1 MVIIAVTNRKLCR
14 DDFVKR
20 VRSIMDAKPYVA
32 VLREKDLTDYE
43 YQKLA
48 EEIIDGND
56 KYSHIISLNRP
67 HIAAALGVVNVHLTI
82 SDISKNGRP
91 SGFERVGVSVHS
103 AEEALTAERFGAD
116 YLIAGHIYET
126 ECKKDLEPRG
136 IVFLKKVINSVRI
149 PVFAIGGICAE
160 NYLEP
165 IENGACGVCLMSEL
179 MTCEK
184 PFERITEY
192 KR

>member
-1 MVIIAVTNRKLCR
+1 MVIAVTNRKLCR
-14 DDFVKR
+14 DDFVSR
-20 VRSIMDAKPYVA
+20 VRSIMDAEPYVA

-43 YQKLA
+43 YLKLA
-48 EEIIDGND
+48 EEIIAGND
-56 KYSHIISLNRP
+56 KYRRVISLNRP
-67 HIAAALGVVNVHLTI
+67 RTAAALGVVNVHLTI

-103 AEEALTAERFGAD
+103 PEEAVAAERLGAD

-136 IVFLKKVINSVRI
+136 ISFLKKVVKSVSI

-160 NYLEP
+160 NYREP
-165 IENGACGVCLMSEL
+165 IENGAYGVCLMSEP
-179 MTCEK
+179 MTCCEPYK
-184 PFERITEY
+184 RIIEY
-192 KR
+192 KS

>member
-1 MVIIAVTNRKLCR
+1 MVIAVTNRKLCR
-14 DDFVKR
+14 DNFVRR
-20 VRSIMDAKPYVA
+20 VRSIMDAEPYVA

-48 EEIIDGND
+48 EEIIAGND
-56 KYSHIISLNRP
+56 KYRYIISLNRP

-103 AEEALTAERFGAD
+103 PEEAVDAERLGAD

-126 ECKKDLEPRG
+126 ECKRGLEPRG
-136 IVFLKKVINSVRI
+136 ISFLKKVVKSVGT

-160 NYLEP
+160 NYREP
-165 IENGACGVCLMSEL
+165 IENGACGVCLMSEF
-179 MTCEK
+179 MNCEK

>member
-1 MVIIAVTNRKLCR
+1 MVIAVTNRKLCR
-14 DDFVKR
+14 DDFIFR
-20 VRSIMDAKPYVA
+20 VRSIMDAEPYVA
-32 VLREKDLTDYE
+32 VLREKDLKDCE

-48 EEIIDGND
+48 EEIIGGND
-56 KYSHIISLNRP
+56 KYRHILSINRP
-67 HIAAALGVVNVHLTI
+67 HIARKLGIENVHLTV
-82 SDISKNGRP
+82 SDIRKSGCP
-91 SGFERVGVSVHS
+91 SGFYRVGVSVHS
-103 AEEALTAERFGAD
+103 TEEAITAEKFGAN

-136 IVFLKKVINSVRI
+136 IVFLKKVVKSVSI

-160 NYLEP
+160 NYHEP
-165 IENGACGVCLMSEL
+165 IENGAYGVCLMSEL

-184 PFERITEY
+184 PYERITEY